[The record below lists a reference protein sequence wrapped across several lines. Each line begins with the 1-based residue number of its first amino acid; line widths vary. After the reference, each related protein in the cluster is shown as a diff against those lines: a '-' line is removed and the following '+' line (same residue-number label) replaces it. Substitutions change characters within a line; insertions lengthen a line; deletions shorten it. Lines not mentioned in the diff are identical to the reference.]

1 MNKFLRVIG
10 FALLVGLF
18 GAAFSISWNL
28 WVAPRVGLLPP
39 AASKG
44 PSPVINVPA
53 IQPGLAFRRVEGGGR
68 GLDYAVYVPRDADVS
83 KPMPLVVFLHGRMES
98 GTDGVKQTSV
108 GLLPAMLNK
117 PEEWPFVV
125 LMPQKPEQAMTWE
138 SQKDLVLAMIDRE
151 CAERKIDLDRI
162 YLTGLS
168 QGGAG
173 TWAIAAAFPER
184 FAAIAPVCGFGE
196 TAGVG
201 EKLANMPIWA
211 FHGEKDD
218 VIPFAQSVALVD
230 TVKAARGKL
239 PADGKAAA
247 TVVPEPKLTLYPD
260 AKHNSWDNAYRSE
273 KLGAWLLS
281 WTRGGK
287 PAAK

>member
-138 SQKDLVLAMIDRE
+138 SQKDLVLALIDRE